1 MNKYKKYWK
10 FFKETQNVLYGIEGF
25 PSYLSSGILDNIQDH
40 LMDIDPYLTFEI
52 SSKNGFEKRNFI
64 ITANGFKPC
73 FRTIEELVKSAPKNL
88 IWNIIAF
95 SQRNPLP
102 FPITFGTDLNL
113 STDDLFFE
121 VVNKND
127 IFFNISIYFNGQEEI
142 EEFKRKEIRHMFL
155 NYLLGEVD
163 FAAYIGSINESI
175 VKKKDYLKNIC
186 TEEQIN
192 WLENDLKYLKK

>member
-1 MNKYKKYWK
+1 MNKYKKFWK

-25 PSYLSSGILDNIQDH
+25 PNYLSSGILDNIQAH

-52 SSKNGFEKRNFI
+52 SSRIGFEKRNFI

-73 FRTIEELVKSAPKNL
+73 FRIIEELVKSAPKNL

-95 SQRNPLP
+95 SQKNPLP
-102 FPITFGTDLNL
+102 FPITFGTDLEL

-121 VVNKND
+121 VLNKNNR
-127 IFFNISIYFNGQEEI
+127 FLNISIYFNGQEEI

-163 FAAYIGSINESI
+163 FANYIGSINESI
-175 VKKKDYLKNIC
+175 LKKKDYLSAYEFLSIVESFKNTI
-186 TEEQIN
+186 
-192 WLENDLKYLKK
+192 L

>member
-1 MNKYKKYWK
+1 MNKYKKFWK

-25 PSYLSSGILDNIQDH
+25 PRYLSSGVLDNIQYH

-52 SSKNGFEKRNFI
+52 SSKVGFEKRNFI
-64 ITANGFKPC
+64 ITANGFKPS

-175 VKKKDYLKNIC
+175 VKKKDYLNAYEFLSIVDSLKNVI
-186 TEEQIN
+186 I
-192 WLENDLKYLKK
+192 

>member
-1 MNKYKKYWK
+1 MNKYKKFWK

-73 FRTIEELVKSAPKNL
+73 FRIIEELVKSAPKNL

-95 SQRNPLP
+95 SQKNPLP
-102 FPITFGTDLNL
+102 FPITFGTDLEL

-121 VVNKND
+121 VLNKNNR
-127 IFFNISIYFNGQEEI
+127 FLNISIYFNGQEEI

-163 FAAYIGSINESI
+163 FANYIGSINESI
-175 VKKKDYLKNIC
+175 LKKKDYLSAYEFLSIVDSFKNTI
-186 TEEQIN
+186 
-192 WLENDLKYLKK
+192 L